1 MLRARTLLRASL
13 AAGVS
18 AFSAAATHSAMSS
31 VAKPALVTHWEGK
44 QGEHSWLEDVL
55 GEDSLAWVRRGN
67 EEALRSLGGDP
78 TGSPLYNRIFG
89 ILTNKEKIPHLRKIG
104 DAYYNF
110 WTDEEN
116 PRGGA
121 RPARAAWVRA
131 GPSAPAGYGY

>member
-1 MLRARTLLRASL
+1 MMRSRTLLRASV
-13 AAGVS
+13 AAGAS
-18 AFSAAATHSAMSS
+18 AFAAAATHSAMAIAS
-31 VAKPALVTHWEGK
+31 KPALVTHWEGK

-55 GEDSLAWVRRGN
+55 GEDALSWVRGGN

-116 PRGGA
+116 PRGGQ
-121 RPARAAWVRA
+121 RPARA
-131 GPSAPAGYGY
+131 GLG

>member
-1 MLRARTLLRASL
+1 M
-13 AAGVS
+13 
-18 AFSAAATHSAMSS
+18 
-31 VAKPALVTHWEGK
+31 
-44 QGEHSWLEDVL
+44 L
-55 GEDSLAWVRRGN
+55 GEDALAWVRRGN

-131 GPSAPAGYGY
+131 GPSASAGHGC